1 MKIRTG
7 EIVDK
12 NKDKNV
18 VSSVKLSK
26 GTRVGTLKLTV
37 NGEEQ
42 DSVPVKGLGGGSS
55 TVICGSVDTKA
66 LWDAINKK
74 VDVDFFKNLFTVYDS
89 SDIEI
94 ATNTYARKPD
104 NLKIS
109 VGTWT
114 EEYLSALGKNS
125 EGGGGGG
132 GVGTVIGIALGTGTT
147 PMYPDDDTG
156 IVTLPAYPN
165 KVSQLANDSGFVTS
179 STLNNYVTS
188 SYLTNNFYTK
198 AQADSKYM
206 TIAAFE
212 SLFNALDSNGD
223 KINHPYSSGVDSI
236 KALVGL
242 WTEEYLSALGQNSE
256 GGSSGGGSVNAIKV
270 GTNPD
275 TYLDPVEGIIDMSN
289 YVTTA
294 AQRTLWTNSAHTHSN
309 KAVLDNITAGQ
320 VAAWNNMAAI
330 MGEDQDDIINKWNEV
345 VAFLST
351 YTEADT
357 LANLLSNKLDVE
369 FFRKI
374 FTVYDEDG
382 NIIVPNTYTQ
392 VADNLKILVGA
403 WTEEYL
409 SALGKNSE
417 EGGGGTGTVTSVKI
431 ASNPDVFIDPVDGI
445 IDMSSYAATWNNK
458 QNAISDLATI
468 RSNASNGNTAYSW
481 GNHANAGYAQA
492 SNTVSNVAYNT
503 TGKKLT
509 KTINGNTTDI
519 VSASTI
525 VTDGGGAK
533 ASTTIT
539 AGNGLTGGGD
549 LSSNRTINVV
559 SANAAITVNADNIKL
574 NVINDYTTTTNNTII
589 PLAAARGKDLNDR
602 LAVLESWFEVDSDG
616 NVKTKDMPNGTHRGF
631 YTESFVSALGSNSD
645 GGGSSTFD
653 EEQMWTALQST
664 SGTYATTKIAT
675 SHIPDMASTYGYL
688 KASSLNGYATQTWVN
703 QQGFLTTHQS
713 IYALT
718 LKAGGT
724 AVTTFTP
731 NSADASLD
739 FVAGTNI
746 SLTRGTNQITI
757 ANTYSYTL
765 PLAASGTRGGVQIGY
780 SESNSGTSTTRNY
793 AVKLSSEKMY
803 VNVPW
808 TDTTY
813 KLTLNGTTNGAS
825 GGTSL
830 GSFYAPTAV
839 GTDGYVLKSSGSG
852 APSWVAQSTL
862 SVGTAAK
869 LGTGTTTYT
878 AWGQT
883 YWSSGVPQSI
893 SGNMT
898 SVGSIT
904 PSANGNNLGTTSAR
918 FNIYG
923 TAGNFSGNVS
933 IGGTLGVTGAAT
945 LSSTLSVA
953 SGITLTTTKK
963 IYFGDTSHYLE
974 LDSTG
979 FHFSHGVYSDSFVSA
994 LGANSSGG
1002 GSGTFDEEAMWEAL
1016 GTTSTAK
1023 VIASNHIPNLSAS
1036 KITSG
1041 TLAAARIPNLSW
1053 NKITSD
1059 LPTTLNGY
1067 GVLDD
1072 ANSKYYALYGGTKL
1086 NNSLSS
1092 TNQIDLNDILS
1103 VGNYYCSNS
1112 ADAAYITNKPINSG
1126 SFRLWVSAP
1135 NGTSANYRRQ
1145 RFQALNQ
1152 DAIYERYAGVGS
1164 GGATSEDWQ
1173 EWHLVQNN
1181 LANYASA
1188 SSLNNYLPLSGGTMT
1203 GFINFDSSNCKIGI
1217 TNSAKTNIDVG
1228 WDWDSYSG
1236 AGIGLRS
1243 ASYTSYPG
1251 SFSIYA
1257 RTSSANSYALEG
1269 RATGELLWG
1278 SNSILHAGNYS
1289 DYALPLTGGTL
1300 YKSTTDAP
1308 LYVKTSNASGAYIGF
1323 QKNDGT
1329 TMGFIGV
1336 HPTYGAVY
1344 VSSGSTYPI
1353 LRSDNYSSYAL
1364 PLSGGTLT
1372 GGLTVNN
1379 NGVTALGYNAKF
1391 DVDSSRELGYDWL
1404 NTSGTKVASVTYHNT
1419 AQNII
1424 INPVGSSN
1432 TYSDAVG
1439 KYSLFIGNNKLT
1451 YNTYPILHSNN
1462 YNSYALPLT
1471 GGVIKNGSNVNPLN
1485 IDGDGDAIYLYF
1497 RTSGTN
1503 KTTVGWWNGISYVAN
1518 EVASGYPR
1526 IGVTDAGNPEFWTN
1540 SASNKYAIHTS
1551 RDGAKFGGS
1560 IEIFS
1565 DGTDWSEGVR
1575 MHLATDKWCGVVMCG
1590 SDNTGSSGTSA
1601 KTWSM
1606 HNNDGSFYI
1615 AQNGSS
1621 SFTNGI
1627 SCVSGTWAILSSGNV
1642 GIGTKSPSQK
1652 LHVAGSILT
1661 TANYFLADGVS
1672 GMCYTESGKNID
1684 IGWNWSNISGAGI
1697 GLRSS
1702 SHTSAGQFSIY
1713 ARSSSK
1719 NTNTLNGNATG
1730 SLTWSGSFTA
1740 SGEVTASS
1748 DERKKNIIS
1757 ETKFNVKD
1765 IASTRSVLYEWN
1777 DGRSRGTEKKVYGG
1791 SIAQDW
1797 LGKADSFLMQD
1808 EDGFYSINYGALA
1821 LCSAITI
1828 ARDVVKHEDEITRL
1842 KKEVVKLRERIADL
1856 EERRA

>member
-1 MKIRTG
+1 MKIKTG

-42 DSVPVKGLGGGSS
+42 DSVPIRGLGGGSS
-55 TVICGSVDTKA
+55 TVVGGSVDTQA

-74 VDVDFFKNLFTVYDS
+74 VDIDFFKNLFTVYDS

-94 ATNTYARKPD
+94 ATNTYTRKPD

-132 GVGTVIGIALGTGTT
+132 VGTVIGIALGTGTT
-147 PMYPDDDTG
+147 PIYPDDDTG
-156 IVTLPAYPN
+156 IVTLPAYPT

-188 SYLTNNFYTK
+188 SYLANNFYTK

-330 MGEDQDDIINKWNEV
+330 MEEDQDNIINKWNEV
-345 VAFLST
+345 VDFLST

-382 NIIVPNTYTQ
+382 NTIVPNTYTQ

-417 EGGGGTGTVTSVKI
+417 EGGGGAGTVTSVKI

-445 IDMSSYAATWNNK
+445 IDMSSYATTWNNK
-458 QNAISDLATI
+458 QDAISDLATI

-519 VSASTI
+519 VSASTL

-602 LAVLESWFEVDSDG
+602 LAVLESWFEVDADG
-616 NVKTKDMPNGTHRGF
+616 NIKTKDMPNGTHRGF
-631 YTESFVSALGSNSD
+631 YTESFVSALGSNSS
-645 GGGSSTFD
+645 GGGSGADLGDVWDSLTN
-653 EEQMWTALQST
+653 QT
-664 SGTYATTKIAT
+664 GTTPTETTKIAIA
-675 SHIPDMASTYGYL
+675 HIPDTASTYGYL
-688 KASSLNGYATQTWVN
+688 KSSALNGYATQSWVN

-713 IYALT
+713 IYDLT

-780 SESNSGTSTTRNY
+780 SETNSGTSTTRNY

-830 GSFYAPTAV
+830 GSFYAPTAS
-839 GTDGYVLKSSGSG
+839 GTANQVLISGGSNT
-852 APSWVAQSTL
+852 APSWTAQSNL

-883 YWSSGVPQSI
+883 YWSSGVPQNVSGHLYMNNNNFIYWKDNPSSGTATNMSI
-893 SGNMT
+893 LEFS
-898 SVGSIT
+898 
-904 PSANGNNLGTTSAR
+904 SANNLHVGYGSSGLGYPTYINGNVVYLR
-918 FNIYG
+918 YG
-923 TAGNFSGNVS
+923 TSRT
-933 IGGTLGVTGAAT
+933 IGLT
-945 LSSTLSVA
+945 LSSAGVVSIPSTGTLKIGDCS
-953 SGITLTTTKK
+953 ITW
-963 IYFGDTSHYLE
+963 
-974 LDSTG
+974 DSTNNMLKFDKG
-979 FHFSHGVYSDSFVSA
+979 IYSTGAVSA
-994 LGANSSGG
+994 LGSNSSGG
-1002 GSGTFDEEAMWEAL
+1002 GSGTFDEEAMWTAL

-1023 VIASNHIPNLSAS
+1023 VIASSHIPNLSWS

-1041 TLAAARIPNLSW
+1041 
-1053 NKITSD
+1053 K
-1059 LPTTLNGY
+1059 PTTLSGY
-1067 GVLDD
+1067 GILDAYTKTQVD
-1072 ANSKYYALYGGTKL
+1072 NALGG
-1086 NNSLSS
+1086 
-1092 TNQIDLNDILS
+1092 
-1103 VGNYYCSNS
+1103 
-1112 ADAAYITNKPINSG
+1112 
-1126 SFRLWVSAP
+1126 
-1135 NGTSANYRRQ
+1135 
-1145 RFQALNQ
+1145 
-1152 DAIYERYAGVGS
+1152 
-1164 GGATSEDWQ
+1164 
-1173 EWHLVQNN
+1173 
-1181 LANYASA
+1181 
-1188 SSLNNYLPLSGGTMT
+1188 YLLLSGGTL
-1203 GFINFDSSNCKIGI
+1203 I
-1217 TNSAKTNIDVG
+1217 
-1228 WDWDSYSG
+1228 
-1236 AGIGLRS
+1236 
-1243 ASYTSYPG
+1243 
-1251 SFSIYA
+1251 
-1257 RTSSANSYALEG
+1257 
-1269 RATGELLWG
+1269 
-1278 SNSILHAGNYS
+1278 
-1289 DYALPLTGGTL
+1289 GTL
-1300 YKSTTDAP
+1300 TTP
-1308 LYVKTSNASGAYIGF
+1308 KIRINTKHNSGNTSGGIYYY
-1323 QKNDGT
+1323 DGT
-1329 TMGFIGV
+1329 TDYLLIGQGSANLWI
-1336 HPTYGAVY
+1336 GANETDGTHHT
-1344 VSSGSTYPI
+1344 GSTYI
-1353 LRSDNYSSYAL
+1353 SAGAGTVNVSRLVNGSRLNYMVLDTGNYSSYAL

-1372 GGLTVNN
+1372 GGLAVGGTLYT
-1379 NGVTALGYNAKF
+1379 NGSAHMIKF
-1391 DVDSSRELGYDWL
+1391 DVDTSRALGYGWWDTNS
-1404 NTSGTKVASVTYHNT
+1404 NTVASIVYHNT

-1424 INPVGSSN
+1424 LNPIGSASV
-1432 TYSDAVG
+1432 YSDAVG
-1439 KYSLFIGNNKLT
+1439 KYSLIVGNNKLT
-1451 YNTYPILHSNN
+1451 YNTYTILHSNN
-1462 YNSYALPLT
+1462 TYVSSGKGYINGTEITTISGNAATASLLSYSHT
-1471 GGVIKNGSNVNPLN
+1471 NEINFKGGMQTNCYFNYRNADTN
-1485 IDGDGDAIYLYF
+1485 AEDGD
-1497 RTSGTN
+1497 T
-1503 KTTVGWWNGISYVAN
+1503 TTVNYKFCNYTRGTAYSTVTAGTFVGAF
-1518 EVASGYPR
+1518 SGNATTATTLQTPR
-1526 IGVTDAGNPEFWTN
+1526 TIWGQ
-1540 SASNKYAIHTS
+1540 
-1551 RDGAKFGGS
+1551 
-1560 IEIFS
+1560 
-1565 DGTDWSEGVR
+1565 
-1575 MHLATDKWCGVVMCG
+1575 
-1590 SDNTGSSGTSA
+1590 
-1601 KTWSM
+1601 
-1606 HNNDGSFYI
+1606 SF
-1615 AQNGSS
+1615 NGSS
-1621 SFTNGI
+1621 D
-1627 SCVSGTWAILSSGNV
+1627 VSGSITGATTITASGRISASAFEGSFVNDGTVFYFGDSQHAIGSGTDAVLWAYGANSLLFYTNNLKRMTINSVGSV
-1642 GIGTKSPSQK
+1642 GIGTDSPSTR
-1652 LHVAGSILT
+1652 LHVSGSVF
-1661 TANYFLADGVS
+1661 ANGYETYRS
-1672 GMCYTESGKNID
+1672 GSTFY
-1684 IGWNWSNISGAGI
+1684 
-1697 GLRSS
+1697 GLYK
-1702 SHTSAGQFSIY
+1702 GNSI
-1713 ARSSSK
+1713 
-1719 NTNTLNGNATG
+1719 TG
-1730 SLTWSGSFTA
+1730 SLTASDGCLYYPSLKIWMYATEVRVNGAIYGTGEITA
-1740 SGEVTASS
+1740 AS
-1748 DERKKNIIS
+1748 DARKKNIIS
-1757 ETKFNVKD
+1757 NTKFNVKD
-1765 IASTRSVLYEWN
+1765 IASARSILYEWN
-1777 DGRSRGTEKKVYGG
+1777 DGRDSGQVHGG

-1797 LGKADSFLMQD
+1797 LGKADSFLSQD
-1808 EDGFYSINYGALA
+1808 KDGWYSINYGALA

-1828 ARDVVKHEDEITRL
+1828 AREVVKHEDEITRL
-1842 KKEVVKLRERIADL
+1842 KKVVVKQAKEIVDLKNKVREF
-1856 EERRA
+1856 EERRVA

>member
-1 MKIRTG
+1 MKIKTG

-42 DSVPVKGLGGGSS
+42 DSVPIRGLGGGSS
-55 TVICGSVDTKA
+55 TVIGGSVDTQA

-74 VDVDFFKNLFTVYDS
+74 VDIDFFKNLFTVYDS

-94 ATNTYARKPD
+94 ATNTYTRKPD

-132 GVGTVIGIALGTGTT
+132 VGTVIGIALGTGTT
-147 PMYPDDDTG
+147 PIYPDDDTG
-156 IVTLPAYPN
+156 IVTLPAYPT

-188 SYLTNNFYTK
+188 SYLANNFYTK

-275 TYLDPVEGIIDMSN
+275 TYLDPVDGIIDMSN

-330 MGEDQDDIINKWNEV
+330 MEEDQDNIINKWNEV
-345 VAFLST
+345 VDFLST

-369 FFRKI
+369 FFRRI

-382 NIIVPNTYTQ
+382 NTIVPNTYTQ

-417 EGGGGTGTVTSVKI
+417 GGGGGTGTVTSVKI

-445 IDMSSYAATWNNK
+445 IDMSSYVTTWNNK
-458 QNAISDLATI
+458 QDAISDLATI

-559 SANAAITVNADNIKL
+559 SANVAITVNADNIKL

-631 YTESFVSALGSNSD
+631 YTESFVSALGSNSE
-645 GGGSSTFD
+645 GGGSGADLEDVWDSLTN
-653 EEQMWTALQST
+653 QQ
-664 SGTYATTKIAT
+664 GTVITDNTKIAIA
-675 SHIPDMASTYGYL
+675 HIPDTSSTYGYL
-688 KASSLNGYATQTWVN
+688 KSSALNGYATQSWVN
-703 QQGFLTTHQS
+703 QQGFLTTHQTLYTLS
-713 IYALT
+713 IYGGTTKVLDFKPNANASIYI
-718 LKAGGT
+718 KAGG
-724 AVTTFTP
+724 
-731 NSADASLD
+731 D
-739 FVAGTNI
+739 I
-746 SLTRGTNQITI
+746 SLTNDTTNKYITLSYTHPTNG
-757 ANTYSYTL
+757 ANTTIS
-765 PLAASGTRGGVQIGY
+765 AASGKVLSAITVNSLGHVTSVSSKTLASADIPDISATYATASRATTLEGY
-780 SESNSGTSTTRNY
+780 F
-793 AVKLSSEKMY
+793 
-803 VNVPW
+803 
-808 TDTTY
+808 
-813 KLTLNGTTNGAS
+813 TNG
-825 GGTSL
+825 
-830 GSFYAPTAV
+830 
-839 GTDGYVLKSSGSG
+839 
-852 APSWVAQSTL
+852 VANS
-862 SVGTAAK
+862 AAK
-869 LGTGTTTYT
+869 LNTGTTTYS

-904 PSANGNNLGTTSAR
+904 PSANGNALGTTSAR

-923 TAGNFSGNVS
+923 TSGNFSGNVS
-933 IGGTLGVTGAAT
+933 ISGTLGVTGATT

-953 SGITLTTTKK
+953 GGITLTTTKK
-963 IYFGDTSHYLE
+963 IYFGDTSHYIE

-1002 GSGTFDEEAMWEAL
+1002 GGGGADLSEVWDSLTNQT
-1016 GTTSTAK
+1016 GTTPTSTTK
-1023 VIASNHIPNLSAS
+1023 IAVAHIPD
-1036 KITSG
+1036 I
-1041 TLAAARIPNLSW
+1041 
-1053 NKITSD
+1053 
-1059 LPTTLNGY
+1059 
-1067 GVLDD
+1067 
-1072 ANSKYYALYGGTKL
+1072 
-1086 NNSLSS
+1086 SS
-1092 TNQIDLNDILS
+1092 TY
-1103 VGNYYCSNS
+1103 GY
-1112 ADAAYITNKPINSG
+1112 AK
-1126 SFRLWVSAP
+1126 
-1135 NGTSANYRRQ
+1135 TSQ
-1145 RFQALNQ
+1145 L
-1152 DAIYERYAGVGS
+1152 G
-1164 GGATSEDWQ
+1164 
-1173 EWHLVQNN
+1173 
-1181 LANYASA
+1181 
-1188 SSLNNYLPLSGGTMT
+1188 NYLPLSGGTMT
-1203 GFINFDSSNCKIGI
+1203 GTVWRKMTVDSSNYEV
-1217 TNSAKTNIDVG
+1217 SVG
-1228 WDWDSYSG
+1228 WVNTSG
-1236 AGIGLRS
+1236 SAIAEIGYLN
-1243 ASYTSYPG
+1243 TSQKIVINPTK
-1251 SFSIYA
+1251 A
-1257 RTSSANSYALEG
+1257 TSPWTDAVGKYVLNVG
-1269 RATGELLWG
+1269 NNLLTY
-1278 SNSILHAGNYS
+1278 NTYNILHANNYS

-1308 LYVKTSNASGAYIGF
+1308 LYVKTFNASGAYIGF

-1329 TMGFIGV
+1329 TIGFIGV

-1344 VSSGSTYPI
+1344 VSSGTTYPI

-1364 PLSGGTLT
+1364 PLSGGTMT
-1372 GGLTVNN
+1372 GSITFNAVNKGIYLKDSDDNTFAGIIQNSDNFWIGAQQTTATHHSGSTFISAGSGQAYISRLVNSTRTNYKILDTGNTYVTSGKGYIDGTEITTISGNAATATGLRLVSTNANPSDANDSTLVAGGIMYNYASTAYWRNTPSGMDYGSIICFSSGIGSLGAQFAWDVEHNSTTSTKKLWFRAQNNLGYQNDWKEIITSSGGTITGSLTVHNN
-1379 NGVTALGYNAKF
+1379 SVTAYSYNAKF
-1391 DVDSSRELGYDWL
+1391 DVDTSREMGYNWL
-1404 NTSGTKVASVTYHNT
+1404 NTSDTKVASVTYHNT
-1419 AQNII
+1419 SQNII
-1424 INPVGSSN
+1424 INPIGSSN
-1432 TYSDAVG
+1432 TWSDAVG
-1439 KYSLFIGNNKLT
+1439 KYSLIVGNNKLT
-1451 YNTYPILHSNN
+1451 YNTYTILHSNN
-1462 YNSYALPLT
+1462 YSSYALPLSGGTMTGTLKWANGTALPNATTADYLLTIDAFASGGTTKWIGAANVTVGRATNADNADKLDGIDSRSIDSIYT
-1471 GGVIKNGSNVNPLN
+1471 GGWCAGTGTYYGKIAEYTS
-1485 IDGDGDAIYLYF
+1485 A
-1497 RTSGTN
+1497 TSGTVDCTATFLLTDYQ
-1503 KTTVGWWNGISYVAN
+1503 TT
-1518 EVASGYPR
+1518 
-1526 IGVTDAGNPEFWTN
+1526 
-1540 SASNKYAIHTS
+1540 
-1551 RDGAKFGGS
+1551 GA
-1560 IEIFS
+1560 
-1565 DGTDWSEGVR
+1565 
-1575 MHLATDKWCGVVMCG
+1575 
-1590 SDNTGSSGTSA
+1590 
-1601 KTWSM
+1601 
-1606 HNNDGSFYI
+1606 
-1615 AQNGSS
+1615 
-1621 SFTNGI
+1621 
-1627 SCVSGTWAILSSGNV
+1627 SSGN
-1642 GIGTKSPSQK
+1642 
-1652 LHVAGSILT
+1652 ILVVR
-1661 TANYFLADGVS
+1661 F
-1672 GMCYTESGKNID
+1672 
-1684 IGWNWSNISGAGI
+1684 
-1697 GLRSS
+1697 RSS
-1702 SHTSAGQFSIY
+1702 SPTSTPIINASWAVKNSDMDIYVRYQISNSRTYVRIYSLSAGWGRAINIKLLRAHS
-1713 ARSSSK
+1713 
-1719 NTNTLNGNATG
+1719 
-1730 SLTWSGSFTA
+1730 WSGSNITSWVLYSATNTTSGDVAAYSSLPTA
-1740 SGEVTASS
+1740 ETAVTVTNNNIIAGEVTATS
-1748 DERKKNIIS
+1748 DERLKTIVGDGNLDLRYIANAPNILF
-1757 ETKFNVKD
+1757 K
-1765 IASTRSVLYEWN
+1765 WN
-1777 DGRSRGTEKKVYGG
+1777 NGQDDKVHGG
-1791 SIAQDW
+1791 SLAQYFLTGAKHFV
-1797 LGKADSFLMQD
+1797 LGSDKD
-1808 EDGFYSINYGALA
+1808 FYSLNYGALA
-1821 LCSAITI
+1821 TSMAISI
-1828 ARDVVKHEDEITRL
+1828 AKEVVKHEDRITLLEKENAKL
-1842 KKEVVKLRERIADL
+1842 KARVAEL
-1856 EERRA
+1856 EERRVA